1 MNRYQLI
8 FSDIDGTLLDS
19 KQHIRPKTKE
29 YILKLSAAG
38 IPFILVSGR
47 MPPSV
52 ANIQRKIGLSAPF
65 ISYSGALM
73 HDENGRTIW
82 DKPMNLKTAVLIR
95 ERITAFSSNVVS
107 YTFSADSWITDKDDG
122 TAALYLEKETTD
134 MRPLVGRPQDVLNE
148 NAPVH
153 KVLCTGDERLMDEL
167 QDRLHREFPSCTI
180 FKSMSR
186 YLEIMSAEASKSA
199 AAAFLC
205 RRLNID
211 AKNVIAFGDNF
222 NDTDLLE
229 YAGLGVAMGNA
240 PDPVKR
246 AADLVAPTND
256 EEGLRFVLEKL
267 SIKG

>member
-1 MNRYQLI
+1 MNRYKII

-19 KQHIRPKTKE
+19 GQHVRPKTKE
-29 YILKLSAAG
+29 HILKLSAAG

-73 HDENGRTIW
+73 RDQNGKTIW
-82 DKPMNLKTAVLIR
+82 DKPMDLKTAVALR
-95 ERITAFSSNVVS
+95 ERIASFAPDVVS

-122 TAALYLEKETTD
+122 TAALYLEKETTE
-134 MRPLVGRPQDVLNE
+134 MRPLVGRPQDVLDE

-153 KVLCTGDERLMDEL
+153 KILCTGDERLMDEL
-167 QDRLHREFPSCTI
+167 QEVLRVQFPDCTI
-180 FKSMSR
+180 FKSLPR

-205 RRLNID
+205 GRLNID

-240 PDPVKR
+240 PDPVKQ
-246 AADLVAPTND
+246 AADLIAPTND
-256 EEGLRFVLEKL
+256 EEGLRFILEKL

>member
-1 MNRYQLI
+1 MNRYKLI

-29 YILKLSAAG
+29 HILKLSAAG

-47 MPPSV
+47 MPSSV
-52 ANIQRKIGLSAPF
+52 ANIQKKIGLSAAF

-73 HDENGRTIW
+73 HDENGKTIW

-95 ERITAFSSNVVS
+95 DRIASFSPDVVS

-122 TAALYLEKETTD
+122 TAALYLEKETTAKP
-134 MRPLVGRPQDVLNE
+134 PLVGRPQDVLNE

-153 KVLCTGDERLMDEL
+153 KVLCTSDERLMDEL
-167 QDRLHREFPSCTI
+167 QNRLLQEFPSCTI

-205 RRLNID
+205 KRLNVD

-256 EEGLRFVLEKL
+256 EEGLRFILEKL